1 MKKII
6 ACSAAPF
13 VLALAAC
20 GSDSSDAGEEI
31 AGDDVEEV
39 AEDALADVPEDA
51 EPVEVGTADAAPAG
65 EAPETRRRTL
75 EESGDRAASTAA
87 EIDAAI
93 EARKQA
99 RADRDFAAADRIRD
113 ELAAQGILLEDGPEG
128 TTWRRS

>member
-6 ACSAAPF
+6 AYSAAPF
-13 VLALAAC
+13 ALALAAC

-51 EPVEVGTADAAPAG
+51 EPVAVDTAAGQPAG
-65 EAPETRRRTL
+65 EAPETRRRTV
-75 EESGDRAASTAA
+75 EQAADRAESTAA

-93 EARKQA
+93 EAELGQA
-99 RADRDFAAADRIRD
+99 EDARDA
-113 ELAAQGILLEDGPEG
+113 ETE
-128 TTWRRS
+128 